1 MARPWGCLLV
11 ISLAGC
17 ASASLR
23 IAALVTGHCDDDA
36 HVCDERAWS
45 SVAAHVF
52 APMASVAALDVFL
65 CTSGTDAAWRAG
77 VAAALA
83 HNATLRRVDVYGAE
97 PVGRDKYQQAQFYHR
112 RDCYVRGPG
121 PGADW
126 YAQLRPDFVYFA
138 PLFRGG
144 WPFDG
149 DRAVYG
155 RIFTAATT
163 CGPWAAL
170 GGWRLTAAHLSTGW
184 WDPCR
189 ATINV
194 NARTPFG
201 VLRVSVDDQVAAAGA
216 RGARYFVAMVDEDR
230 KTWFSSDVRHPMHRQ
245 VVPLDKSV
253 AKGTPEGFYTWGLF
267 RGQLDW
273 RPLAVEGRLSRM
285 VAGRACQTCSLSF
298 PPETDAGLRSRACGC
313 SMPRADAGRRS
324 RRATLRAVVN
334 LTTGERE
341 APPRVWSRTTGTGR
355 QNTMWSGPSR

>member
-1 MARPWGCLLV
+1 MARGRVCLVLAA
-11 ISLAGC
+11 SLLAGC

-201 VLRVSVDDQVAAAGA
+201 VLRVSVDDQVAVVAGA
-216 RGARYFVAMVDEDR
+216 AAPAYFVAMVDEDR

-313 SMPRADAGRRS
+313 SMPRADAAAPLACARDGC
-324 RRATLRAVVN
+324 AAVVN
-334 LTTGERE
+334 LTTGERL
-341 APPRVWSRTTGTGR
+341 AKRRPRVWSRNDR
-355 QNTMWSGPSR
+355 NRPP